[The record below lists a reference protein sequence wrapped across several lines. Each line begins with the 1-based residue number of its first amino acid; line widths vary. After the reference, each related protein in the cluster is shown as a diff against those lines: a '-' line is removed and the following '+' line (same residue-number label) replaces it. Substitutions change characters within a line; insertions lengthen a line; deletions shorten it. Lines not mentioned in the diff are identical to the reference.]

1 MHPILIRSYK
11 VTQRSCTR
19 GGHAQPR
26 ARLSGTL
33 FSPPWA
39 WGVARC
45 TCTYRVVP
53 YGCRRIK
60 TSLVSKRF
68 RRWLSLC
75 ETSGHLY
82 SSKTLTAHKFQ
93 ASGGYY
99 KGGILRTNLN
109 LQCVLTWPEPTYTS
123 RLWCTTWRHGVL
135 PLRAQG
141 GVSISTHFFVEPA
154 GVATFADAARSRWQL
169 WFSSLRSDLLPYIG
183 SPIGRV
189 PAAAAAQSALAPVSA
204 AAAEECSALARV
216 PP

>member
-60 TSLVSKRF
+60 TSLVSRRF

-75 ETSGHLY
+75 ETSGHFLVVRAL
-82 SSKTLTAHKFQ
+82 SCWHCCCPLAGSGWH
-93 ASGGYY
+93 SGGAMA
-99 KGGILRTNLN
+99 
-109 LQCVLTWPEPTYTS
+109 CS
-123 RLWCTTWRHGVL
+123 
-135 PLRAQG
+135 
-141 GVSISTHFFVEPA
+141 
-154 GVATFADAARSRWQL
+154 
-169 WFSSLRSDLLPYIG
+169 
-183 SPIGRV
+183 GRV
-189 PAAAAAQSALAPVSA
+189 CLLAIFSASA
-204 AAAEECSALARV
+204 ASSIASTLSFDSELERHRAGMSIMGRGWCGGRR
-216 PP
+216 